1 MEEDDGV
8 DKFNILK
15 YLLEKFMVVLRSKKI
30 LDVENQRQGEYDFG
44 VYEYER
50 MRSLLQKLVVLLRR
64 KKILEEM
71 FEK

>member
-30 LDVENQRQGEYDFG
+30 LDVEN
-44 VYEYER
+44 
-50 MRSLLQKLVVLLRR
+50 
-64 KKILEEM
+64 
-71 FEK
+71 